1 MGVREAEE
9 KTEMEKIKKIED
21 KKREKEELKKG
32 KSKYDEE
39 RFKEIDEYN
48 KNNNTTQVAEEYNG
62 EGEEP
67 EFYCRICNKTFKS
80 ENQIINHEKSKSHK
94 ENVKVIRK

>member
-48 KNNNTTQVAEEYNG
+48 KNNNTT
-62 EGEEP
+62 
-67 EFYCRICNKTFKS
+67 
-80 ENQIINHEKSKSHK
+80 
-94 ENVKVIRK
+94 

>member
-1 MGVREAEE
+1 MVSFVKKRDTRYQLHAMGVREAEE

-48 KNNNTTQVAEEYNG
+48 KNNNTT
-62 EGEEP
+62 
-67 EFYCRICNKTFKS
+67 
-80 ENQIINHEKSKSHK
+80 
-94 ENVKVIRK
+94 